1 MEVLPGPGSLKVSI
15 KYHMRIPVVLK
26 LCTGASRILVQ
37 GMSQVH
43 LAHGWPGSLGGCCAA
58 SVQAVG
64 RSRVLLQ
71 EFWQVQLADGGLDG
85 LDGDRR
91 AQLLHRLL
99 LEADHLIRPG
109 NRLAGLQTSS
119 RIYQFT

>member
-1 MEVLPGPGSLKVSI
+1 MAGLE
-15 KYHMRIPVVLK
+15 
-26 LCTGASRILVQ
+26 A
-37 GMSQVH
+37 
-43 LAHGWPGSLGGCCAA
+43 LAAA
-58 SVQAVG
+58 APPLFRPWG

-71 EFWQVQLADGGLDG
+71 ELWQVQLANGCLDG